1 MRTRHRRTLELIYS
15 RPTTAKLKWPD
26 VLVLFQEL
34 GAEII
39 EREGSRVGI
48 VLFGEIRVMHRPH
61 PTPNL
66 DKAALA
72 SIRKWLERNGVAP

>member
-15 RPTTAKLKWPD
+15 RPTTANLKWPD
-26 VLVLFQEL
+26 VLALFQEL
-34 GAEII
+34 GAEIV

-61 PTPNL
+61 PTPNV
-66 DKAALA
+66 DKAALV
-72 SIRKWLERNGVAP
+72 SIRKWLELHGVAP

>member
-1 MRTRHRRTLELIYS
+1 MELIYS

>member
-15 RPTTAKLKWPD
+15 RPTTTNLKWPD
-26 VLVLFQEL
+26 VLALFQEL